1 MDDVWC
7 NLPEVAL
14 YVSKEFRHADLLE
27 GKKDFSFQVVFDVLN
42 DCHPKINLSDGSME
56 GI

>member
-27 GKKDFSFQVVFDVLN
+27 GKKDFSFQVVFDIPN
-42 DCHPKINLSDGSME
+42 DCRPKVDLSNGSME